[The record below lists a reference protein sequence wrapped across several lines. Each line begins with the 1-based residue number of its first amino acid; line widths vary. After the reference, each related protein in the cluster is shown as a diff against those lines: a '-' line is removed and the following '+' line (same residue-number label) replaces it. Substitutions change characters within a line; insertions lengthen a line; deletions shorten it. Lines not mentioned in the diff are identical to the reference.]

1 MEREDIQGMVNLAV
15 SQFKELNVE
24 RLSKIES
31 LVEALTKR
39 VIGIDGN
46 GTGKIGVLQ
55 KQDIK
60 LEELGENQ
68 NRIENKIDD
77 LRFATENF
85 SKKKFWSILKWAVTT
100 IIALLVLILGFMVY
114 RAQQVPAHGV
124 SAIHIPAQTTDAST
138 DGR

>member
-1 MEREDIQGMVNLAV
+1 MVDLAIAK
-15 SQFKELNVE
+15 FHGENVQ
-24 RLSKIES
+24 RLTK
-31 LVEALTKR
+31 LDAMMEALIKR

-46 GTGKIGVLQ
+46 GTGKVGVLQ

-60 LEELGENQ
+60 LEELGDNQ
-68 NRIENKIDD
+68 DRIEGKIND
-77 LRFATENF
+77 LIHASESFN
-85 SKKKFWSILKWAVTT
+85 KKKFWSNLKWGVTT